1 MCGVCHDA
9 CGPAFSFPVFRMSRF
24 VLTPENAPTRRQRW
38 AARLFKLM
46 GWRAAAAPLPGPRGV
61 VVVYPHTSNW
71 DMPIG
76 LVAKWTIGI
85 PFRWM
90 IKDWYFKGVPGMIF
104 GRAFRYWG
112 GVPIER
118 SGKLGIIEQM
128 ARQIR
133 EADVSRE
140 PYWLAI
146 TPEGTR
152 SHRPH
157 WRSGFYHLA
166 LATGLPLGLAY
177 IDYKAREVGIT
188 DFITLTGDQETDMA
202 RIRAVYEG
210 RMAKR
215 PECAAPIEL
224 APEKSRAG

>member
-1 MCGVCHDA
+1 
-9 CGPAFSFPVFRMSRF
+9 MSF
-24 VLTPENAPTRRQRW
+24 VLHPGNLPTRTQRW
-38 AARLFKLM
+38 AAHLFKLM
-46 GWRAAAAPLPGPRGV
+46 GWRAVLAPLPGPRGV
-61 VVVYPHTSNW
+61 VIVYPHTSNW

-76 LVAKWTIGI
+76 LVAKWVMGV

-104 GRAFRYWG
+104 GRAFSYWG

-128 ARQIR
+128 ARTIE

-152 SHRPH
+152 GYRPH
-157 WRSGFYHLA
+157 WRSGFYHLT

-177 IDYKAREVGIT
+177 IDYKTRELGMCDYIH
-188 DFITLTGDQETDMA
+188 LTGDQDADMA
-202 RIRAVYEG
+202 RIGAIYEG
-210 RMAKR
+210 RMGKR
-215 PECAAPIEL
+215 HELAAPIRL
-224 APEKSRAG
+224 ADNDKKQGQPG